1 MSIMCRIYY
10 KDSFSLAFYPRT
22 YIRYYIQ
29 NNQLFRIFNILPP
42 ATHLLRNYYYCHH
55 HH

>member
-1 MSIMCRIYY
+1 MSIMCRVY
-10 KDSFSLAFYPRT
+10 KETHSRWLFILRT